1 MIVEHD
7 FTLVALSIGIAM
19 LAAYAA
25 LDSLLQLGGA
35 GDRASRASIL
45 SSSALAMGMGVWA
58 MQFVGILA
66 LQFPTPVHFDGP
78 LTLLALMTAVIMC
91 FFGLS
96 LVRPEASFISVFGG
110 AVTVGIGFIAMHY
123 ISLAAII
130 LPANV
135 TYDRYFVLASGAFV
149 IVASIAAFRIA
160 YNLTRSANQQA
171 WGRKLFWAVL
181 MGVNVAGMHYLG
193 MAAVSWEFLADTDVA
208 LGGISLNPKA
218 ISLVAAGVTVVIVVI
233 TLRTAHID
241 RSWTAR
247 LSEET
252 DRLKAS
258 EERFRA
264 ILQNVVDG
272 IIVID
277 EKGDVQ
283 YFNPAAEQMFG
294 YDQSEILGHSISTL
308 MPEKFGEDHQAYIG
322 IYLGNGEPPG
332 VGAGPR
338 ELEVQRKDGGIVPI
352 ELSVSDI
359 VQNHSHQIIGV
370 VRHIGERKKTEERL
384 QHLASHDPLTGLPN
398 RGLFDDRL
406 GHAIAL
412 AERADNLL
420 GLLYIDL
427 DGFKPINDTLGHEAG
442 DVVLKV
448 ISQRLQGIVRNSD
461 TVARIGGDEFNII
474 VENMTNDTLIHFI
487 ADRVRDSVAEPIDV
501 NGEEVQV
508 TASIGLAVYPRDGK
522 DMPALVQKAD
532 QAMYSAKKLGKNR
545 VITSEDALSR

>member
-1 MIVEHD
+1 MVAEHD
-7 FTLVALSIGIAM
+7 PTLVALSVGIAM

-25 LDSLLQLGGA
+25 LDSLLQLGGS

-66 LQFPTPVHFDGP
+66 LQFPTPVRFDGP
-78 LTLLALMTAVIMC
+78 LTLLSLMTAVIMC

-96 LVRPEASFISVFGG
+96 LVRPDAKFLSVLGG
-110 AVTVGIGFIAMHY
+110 AVTVGVGFIAMHY
-123 ISLAAII
+123 ISMAAII
-130 LPANV
+130 LPAKV
-135 TYDRYFVLASGAFV
+135 TYDSYFVLASGAFV

-160 YNLTRSANQQA
+160 YNLTRAANRQA

-193 MAAVSWEFLADTDVA
+193 MAAVSWEFLPDTDVA
-208 LGGISLNPKA
+208 LGGISFNPNS

-241 RSWTAR
+241 RSWTSR
-247 LSEET
+247 LAEET
-252 DRLKAS
+252 NRLKVS

-264 ILQNVVDG
+264 ILQNVVDA
-272 IIVID
+272 IVVVD
-277 EKGDVQ
+277 EKGAIQ
-283 YFNPAAEQMFG
+283 YFNPAAELMFG
-294 YDQSEILGHSISTL
+294 YDQSELLGRNVGSL
-308 MPEKFGEDHQAYIG
+308 MPEKYADDHQRFIDS
-322 IYLGNGEPPG
+322 YLESGESRV

-338 ELEVQRKDGGIVPI
+338 ELEALRKDGNIVPI
-352 ELSVSDI
+352 ELSLSEI
-359 VQNHSHQIIGV
+359 VHEDSRQFIGV
-370 VRHIGERKKTEERL
+370 IRHIGERKKAEERL

-406 GHAIAL
+406 SHAL
-412 AERADNLL
+412 ALASRGDNLL

-508 TASIGLAVYPRDGK
+508 TASIGLALYPRDGK
-522 DMPALVQKAD
+522 DMAALVQKAD

-545 VITSEDALSR
+545 VITSDDALPR